1 MSRSNLTL
9 KHILGT
15 KMEKADN
22 LSRRPDWRMEIE
34 NNNENQ
40 ELIKKE

>member
-1 MSRSNLTL
+1 
-9 KHILGT
+9 
-15 KMEKADN
+15 MEKADN
-22 LSRRPDWRMEIE
+22 MSRRPDWRMEIE

>member
-1 MSRSNLTL
+1 
-9 KHILGT
+9 
-15 KMEKADN
+15 MEKADN